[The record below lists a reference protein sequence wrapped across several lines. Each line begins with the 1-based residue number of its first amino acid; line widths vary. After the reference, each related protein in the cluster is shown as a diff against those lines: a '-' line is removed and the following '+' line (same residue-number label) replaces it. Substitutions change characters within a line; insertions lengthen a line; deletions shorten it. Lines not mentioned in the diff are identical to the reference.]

1 MNNMLVNQN
10 TFNLKSTITDD
21 WGGSHRVS
29 IDLEALSSAQNWK
42 MEISI
47 PDNYDIKE
55 IYGGEIIHEN
65 GKTYLSGVS
74 WNQSLNQG
82 NKTEIILIVD
92 EGNSRNQDP
101 IKPTFLFADS
111 DSSPSVDL
119 DIHTSSSI
127 PEDWNGGYKVEVD
140 LTAQSQAKNWTIDFK
155 LPYQISESYGVDLV
169 NNGD

>member
-111 DSSPSVDL
+111 DSSPSVD
-119 DIHTSSSI
+119 
-127 PEDWNGGYKVEVD
+127 
-140 LTAQSQAKNWTIDFK
+140 
-155 LPYQISESYGVDLV
+155 
-169 NNGD
+169 